1 MMPSTF
7 VQEGDT
13 LSSIAA
19 RVFNGDW
26 ERFNEI
32 VELNPDLDIFAD
44 LIPDT
49 ILNIP
54 EVEQILQVAD
64 RELDNIGKPLQQI
77 SNLNIPIL
85 SGYADKAL
93 SLVGEIN
100 GVKAKAESVYRQ
112 LSNRNYKSGVKLVQW
127 LLENR

>member
-1 MMPSTF
+1 MPSTF